1 MTRTRKKAG
10 RSGLISW
17 LAVGLT
23 IAALVR
29 ELRLPAGERSWHG
42 RIAYVPYDFRPPT
55 LARVR
60 ERLWAP
66 ENKRLLVPQV
76 FGLGWSVNFGRLAA
90 LATNRRS

>member
-1 MTRTRKKAG
+1 MRRTRKKSG
-10 RSGLISW
+10 QSGLVSW

-29 ELRLPAGERSWHG
+29 ELRRPAEERTWHG

-55 LARVR
+55 LARIR
-60 ERLWAP
+60 DRLWAP

-76 FGLGWSVNFGRLAA
+76 FGLGWSVNFGRLVA
-90 LATNRRS
+90 LATNRRR

>member
-1 MTRTRKKAG
+1 MTRTRKK
-10 RSGLISW
+10 SGLFSW

-29 ELRLPAGERSWHG
+29 ELRRPADERTWHG

-55 LARVR
+55 LARIR

-66 ENKRLLVPQV
+66 DNKQLLVPQV
-76 FGLGWSVNFGRLAA
+76 FGLGWSVNFGRLVA
-90 LATNRRS
+90 LVTNRQR